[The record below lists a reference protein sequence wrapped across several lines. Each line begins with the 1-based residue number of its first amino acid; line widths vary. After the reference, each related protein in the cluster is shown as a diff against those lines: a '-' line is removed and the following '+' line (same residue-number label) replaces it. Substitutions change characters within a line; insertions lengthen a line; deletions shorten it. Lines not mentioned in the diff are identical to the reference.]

1 MLKTETPRTIHLA
14 DYQAHPFSIE
24 TVHLT
29 FHLHSTATKVES
41 RLTVKRNPASAK
53 KENNLILD
61 GEELT
66 FVTAKING
74 ELVKEGEYQISSEGL
89 VLNNVPDEFTLE
101 IENTINPESNKAL
114 DGLYKSGDI
123 FCTQNEPEGFRRI
136 TYYLDRP
143 DVMARFT
150 TKIIAPLEDFP
161 ILLSNGNPIGEGQL
175 DGGLHW
181 AEWEDPFPKP
191 SYLYALVAGNLG
203 LVRDSY
209 TTHSGRKIDLRIY
222 CDKGNESRCDH
233 AMESLKKSMKWDED
247 TFGLEYDLDIYMI
260 VAVDSFN
267 MGAMEN
273 KGLNIFNSVYV
284 LANPESATDDN
295 FLGIESVVGHEYFH
309 NWTGNRIT
317 CRDWFQL
324 TLKEGLTV
332 YRDQEFSSDLNSRTV
347 QRIQDVQRLR
357 TSQFVEDAGPTS
369 HPIKP
374 NSYIEINNFY
384 TATIYE
390 KGAEIIRMVRT
401 MLGVDGFRKGMDK
414 YFELFDGQAVTT
426 EDFLH
431 AMSVANGDFDFKQ
444 FKNWYNQAGT
454 PQIDVKWVHDES
466 KETLTLS
473 VDQSCPP
480 TPGQAHKE
488 AYHFPLAIGLLDHQ
502 GNDLPLNLKEAGQTQ
517 IDKGLLH
524 IKEKEHVF
532 TFTGVKEKPIVSLN
546 RGFSAPIRVKAPYKL
561 NEFFFMMANDNDL
574 FNRYEA
580 VQRASSEII
589 SHLLRDKSEG
599 KELVLDTGFIESFGL
614 LVKDD
619 SLDPAVK
626 SMLLSI
632 PSVTLLAQEHNPVD
646 YKAIYEVRKFVGKK
660 LASMF
665 RDDLIKVYESN
676 STPGPYQL
684 DPISVGKRNLRSRV
698 LGMLA
703 HLDDDDEVD
712 AVTKIAQ
719 THFEKAANMTEEL
732 SGLSVLSH
740 IGGDSFQKAS
750 KDFYAKWQKDTLV
763 IQKWLVVCS
772 SSSNDETFNRVLE
785 LENDPVYDKN
795 VPNLVRSLLGGFS
808 RNHVQFHHESGRG
821 YKFMAQ
827 KIIEVDGINP
837 QVASRLASSFK
848 DYKRLTKP
856 LKALMGKELEQILEL
871 DGLSKNVY
879 EIVSKI
885 VKV

>member
-41 RLTVKRNPASAK
+41 RLTVKRNPGSTR

-66 FVTAKING
+66 FVMAKING
-74 ELVKEGEYQISSEGL
+74 ELLKEGEYQVSSDGL

-101 IENTINPESNKAL
+101 IENIINPESNKAL

-233 AMESLKKSMKWDED
+233 AMESLKKSMKWDEE

-284 LANPESATDDN
+284 LANAESATDDN

-347 QRIQDVQRLR
+347 QRI
-357 TSQFVEDAGPTS
+357 SP
-369 HPIKP
+369 H
-374 NSYIEINNFY
+374 
-384 TATIYE
+384 
-390 KGAEIIRMVRT
+390 
-401 MLGVDGFRKGMDK
+401 
-414 YFELFDGQAVTT
+414 
-426 EDFLH
+426 
-431 AMSVANGDFDFKQ
+431 
-444 FKNWYNQAGT
+444 
-454 PQIDVKWVHDES
+454 
-466 KETLTLS
+466 
-473 VDQSCPP
+473 
-480 TPGQAHKE
+480 
-488 AYHFPLAIGLLDHQ
+488 
-502 GNDLPLNLKEAGQTQ
+502 
-517 IDKGLLH
+517 
-524 IKEKEHVF
+524 
-532 TFTGVKEKPIVSLN
+532 
-546 RGFSAPIRVKAPYKL
+546 
-561 NEFFFMMANDNDL
+561 
-574 FNRYEA
+574 
-580 VQRASSEII
+580 
-589 SHLLRDKSEG
+589 
-599 KELVLDTGFIESFGL
+599 
-614 LVKDD
+614 
-619 SLDPAVK
+619 
-626 SMLLSI
+626 
-632 PSVTLLAQEHNPVD
+632 
-646 YKAIYEVRKFVGKK
+646 
-660 LASMF
+660 
-665 RDDLIKVYESN
+665 
-676 STPGPYQL
+676 
-684 DPISVGKRNLRSRV
+684 
-698 LGMLA
+698 
-703 HLDDDDEVD
+703 
-712 AVTKIAQ
+712 
-719 THFEKAANMTEEL
+719 
-732 SGLSVLSH
+732 
-740 IGGDSFQKAS
+740 
-750 KDFYAKWQKDTLV
+750 
-763 IQKWLVVCS
+763 
-772 SSSNDETFNRVLE
+772 
-785 LENDPVYDKN
+785 
-795 VPNLVRSLLGGFS
+795 
-808 RNHVQFHHESGRG
+808 
-821 YKFMAQ
+821 
-827 KIIEVDGINP
+827 
-837 QVASRLASSFK
+837 
-848 DYKRLTKP
+848 
-856 LKALMGKELEQILEL
+856 
-871 DGLSKNVY
+871 
-879 EIVSKI
+879 
-885 VKV
+885 